1 MIFKLVFYTRKVK
14 RINSEK
20 CVLGCQRQHD
30 LWTKT
35 LQKIVLYR
43 KIVGSEQTGQ
53 LEVQEKKVRQKRI
66 RRVQKQCSPL
76 LEFAATSSRSTYG
89 A

>member
-43 KIVGSEQTGQ
+43 KIVGSEQNRT
-53 LEVQEKKVRQKRI
+53 I
-66 RRVQKQCSPL
+66 R
-76 LEFAATSSRSTYG
+76 SSRKEST
-89 A
+89 AEKNSKSSEAM